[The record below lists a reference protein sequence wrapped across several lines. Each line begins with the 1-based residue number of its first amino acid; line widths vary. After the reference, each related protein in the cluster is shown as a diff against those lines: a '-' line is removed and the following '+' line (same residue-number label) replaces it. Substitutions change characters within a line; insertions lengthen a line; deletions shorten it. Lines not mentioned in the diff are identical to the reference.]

1 MFLDKYRQDNR
12 SNIKHL
18 SRLLLAVLFQTENRN
33 ALLLPSTEER
43 YQSNDEVKVT
53 AFVRRDCILLRGICF
68 GLFGTLSNPR
78 GFKVDFHSIA
88 RSTSKTG
95 RKYGGTLVR

>member
-18 SRLLLAVLFQTENRN
+18 SRLLLAV
-33 ALLLPSTEER
+33 LLPSTEER